1 MNENNILD
9 NLSSHLIKLKKEL
22 KEKMD
27 NMSKDSEIKSNFMI
41 IKIGLNNLNNI
52 NLKNLDDLVK
62 YSKVINEYFSSFF
75 DEHYELIFL
84 FGESFV

>member
-1 MNENNILD
+1 
-9 NLSSHLIKLKKEL
+9 
-22 KEKMD
+22 
-27 NMSKDSEIKSNFMI
+27 MI

-75 DEHYELIFL
+75 VYPII
-84 FGESFV
+84 